1 MSRTYSD
8 LKQMSTFD
16 ERFNYLMLHGRVGEP
31 TFGSERY
38 MNQKFYRSREWKHIR
53 DYVIE
58 RDGGFDLGCPDVP
71 IPGRIMV
78 HHMCPLSPESL
89 ENSDITILDPNYLIS
104 CSILTH
110 NAIHY
115 GDQSILK
122 LPVER
127 HPGDTCLWTPIS
139 K

>member
-1 MSRTYSD
+1 MIRAYSD

-16 ERFNYLMLHGRVGEP
+16 ERFNYLMLYGRVGEP
-31 TFGSERY
+31 TFGAERY

-78 HHMCPLSPESL
+78 NHMCPLSPASL
-89 ENSDITILDPNYLIS
+89 EHSDITILDPNYLIS

-122 LPVER
+122 LPTER